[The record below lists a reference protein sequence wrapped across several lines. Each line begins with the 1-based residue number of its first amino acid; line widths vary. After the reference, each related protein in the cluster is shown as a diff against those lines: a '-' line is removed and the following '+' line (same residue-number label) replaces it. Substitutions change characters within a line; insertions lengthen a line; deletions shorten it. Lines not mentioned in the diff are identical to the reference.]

1 MYWNGMKK
9 QIVTVITIIIMMS
22 SSLIKCVFD
31 KIIKESRDGK
41 WQRNEKP

>member
-9 QIVTVITIIIMMS
+9 QIVIVITIIITMS

-31 KIIKESRDGK
+31 KKIKENRDGK
-41 WQRNEKP
+41 